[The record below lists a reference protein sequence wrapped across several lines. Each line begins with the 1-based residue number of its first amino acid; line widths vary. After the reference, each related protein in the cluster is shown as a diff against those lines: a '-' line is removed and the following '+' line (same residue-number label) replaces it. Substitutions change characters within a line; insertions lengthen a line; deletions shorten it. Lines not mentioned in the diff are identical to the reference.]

1 MRSAAATGHFHP
13 AAGKTPF
20 HNSCFDLPLK
30 VRGGVRKV
38 VAPAL
43 LHWFAGAMP
52 RGETAAGVRH
62 RAGGAN
68 RGSLLR
74 VSDLSNGLPQLFW
87 PQNTPV
93 VGVSTMCLKTRAL
106 RALSG
111 PAPGKKMGKKKP
123 GAFQLRAILL
133 QPENSG

>member
-1 MRSAAATGHFHP
+1 
-13 AAGKTPF
+13 
-20 HNSCFDLPLK
+20 
-30 VRGGVRKV
+30 
-38 VAPAL
+38 
-43 LHWFAGAMP
+43 MP

-87 PQNTPV
+87 PQNTHV

-133 QPENSG
+133 QPENSGRPLLASGTTAWLAPGCRAHLRSCQREAAALRWCQCC